1 MKARVAAAAVL
12 ALLTTNVSSAFATV
26 RISDDHGGQIGD
38 YLNKYHA
45 LRETGDRVEI
55 DGTCASACTM
65 LLGVIPRNRICVTP
79 RAVLAF
85 HSAWTPTSEG
95 EQISN
100 AGNYYLW
107 SNYPANCAQVDHRA
121 RRIAFT
127 NYLSQRSGIGCDV
140 SGLSL
145 IGEEL
150 PRTSRRRQMLS
161 SLRIFSQDR
170 DGIVAE

>member
-1 MKARVAAAAVL
+1 LEVSLMKERVAAAAMLV
-12 ALLTTNVSSAFATV
+12 LLTVNFASAFATV
-26 RISDDHGGQIGD
+26 RISDDRGGQIGD

-45 LRETGDRVEI
+45 LRENGEQVMI

-95 EQISN
+95 EQISS

-107 SNYPANCAQVDHRA
+107 SNYPPAVRKWIIQHGGLHAQ
-121 RRIAFT
+121 II
-127 NYLSQRSGIGCDV
+127 YLSGP
-140 SGLSL
+140 
-145 IGEEL
+145 EL
-150 PRTSRRRQMLS
+150 AAMYPACR
-161 SLRIFSQDR
+161 
-170 DGIVAE
+170 

>member
-1 MKARVAAAAVL
+1 MKARVVAAAM
-12 ALLTTNVSSAFATV
+12 LLTMNVSSVSAAV
-26 RISDDHGGQIGD
+26 RISDDRGGQIGD

-45 LRETGDRVEI
+45 LRENGEQVMI

-95 EQISN
+95 EQISS

-107 SNYPANCAQVDHRA
+107 SNYPPAVRKWIIQHGGLHT
-121 RRIAFT
+121 RII
-127 NYLSQRSGIGCDV
+127 YLSGA
-140 SGLSL
+140 
-145 IGEEL
+145 EL
-150 PRTSRRRQMLS
+150 AAMYPRCP
-161 SLRIFSQDR
+161 
-170 DGIVAE
+170 

>member
-1 MKARVAAAAVL
+1 MEVSLMKARVVAAAM
-12 ALLTTNVSSAFATV
+12 LLTMNVSSALATV
-26 RISDDHGGQIGD
+26 RISDDRGGQIGD
-38 YLNKYHA
+38 YFDKYRA

-95 EQISN
+95 EQISS

-107 SNYPANCAQVDHRA
+107 SNYPPAVRKWIIQHGGLHE
-121 RRIAFT
+121 RII
-127 NYLSQRSGIGCDV
+127 YLSGP
-140 SGLSL
+140 
-145 IGEEL
+145 EL
-150 PRTSRRRQMLS
+150 AAMYP
-161 SLRIFSQDR
+161 
-170 DGIVAE
+170 ACH

>member
-1 MKARVAAAAVL
+1 MKARVAAAAML
-12 ALLTTNVSSAFATV
+12 ALLTTNVLSASAAV
-26 RISDDHGGQIGD
+26 RISDDRGGQIGD

-95 EQISN
+95 EQISS

-107 SNYPANCAQVDHRA
+107 SNYPPAVRKWIIAA
-121 RRIAFT
+121 RRIARAD
-127 NYLSQRSGIGCDV
+127 YLSERAGIGCDV

-145 IGEEL
+145 IDEERA
-150 PRTSRRRQMLS
+150 PNNPPTADV
-161 SLRIFSQDR
+161 IF
-170 DGIVAE
+170 VAKFLTGP